1 VSAGVAWRL
10 FTKDKP
16 AREDWSS
23 WLYFAAV
30 LVALGVVLH
39 AVPSSIFEAMRGNGT
54 IR

>member
-1 VSAGVAWRL
+1 MAFRL

-16 AREDWSS
+16 EHEDWSS
-23 WLYFAAV
+23 WLYYAGL

-39 AVPSSIFEAMRGNGT
+39 MAPVVLPGSA